1 MRIITT
7 PAEMQEWSRLER
19 TADRTI
25 GFVPT
30 MGALHDGHVSLVCES
45 TKDNDSTVL
54 SVFVNPMQFN
64 VRSDYAAYPRTTD
77 DDIRIARDNGVDAVY
92 MPTVETMYPEGA
104 SCVVEPG
111 TAAAGMEG
119 AHRPGHF
126 RGVTTVVAKLF
137 NAVIPDVAY
146 FGTKDYQQL
155 AVIRQMVR
163 DLDFPLR
170 IVGVETV
177 REPDGLAM
185 SSRNVRLGGTDRST
199 APVIH
204 RALSSALRE
213 HLRGMTDAAV
223 LAASVSAATD
233 SAPGMTTEYVSVVD
247 PVTLSPV
254 NETRDG
260 AVICVAVWLGGV
272 RLIDNVVLPRV

>member
-19 TADRTI
+19 ISDKTI

-30 MGALHDGHVSLVCES
+30 MGALHAGHVSLLRES
-45 TKDNDSTVL
+45 TLDNNRTVL
-54 SVFVNPMQFN
+54 SIFVNPMQFN
-64 VRSDYAAYPRTTD
+64 VESDYAAYPRTTD
-77 DDIRIARDNGVDAVY
+77 DDIEIARDTGVHAVY
-92 MPTVETMYPEGA
+92 LPTAETMYPEGA

-111 TAAAGMEG
+111 TAATGMEG
-119 AHRPGHF
+119 THRPGHF

-137 NAVIPDVAY
+137 NTVTPDVAY

-185 SSRNVRLGGTDRST
+185 SSRNVRLDSNDRST

-204 RALSSALRE
+204 RALSSALGE
-213 HLRGMTDAAV
+213 HLGGLTDAAV
-223 LAASVSAATD
+223 LAAGVTATMD
-233 SAPGMTTEYVSVVD
+233 SAPGMKIEYVSVVD